1 MADID
6 EVEKLDAL
14 CKAVRTDATDSLKN
28 DEVYD
33 YLANTEKY
41 REFINH
47 SVHPPVKPNGG
58 SVFIFDL
65 GSNEEEWE
73 ERKKKIRY
81 EATMDYNT

>member
-1 MADID
+1 MDID
-6 EVEKLDAL
+6 VADENDF
-14 CKAVRTDATDSLKN
+14 CKAVRTDATDSLTN

-33 YLANTEKY
+33 YLANVEKY

-65 GSNEEEWE
+65 GPNEEEWE
-73 ERKKKIRY
+73 ERKKKLRY
-81 EATMDYNT
+81 DGTISIFIAI